1 MRRIPVKK
9 IITTAA
15 LLVALAGCATMS
27 EQDRINV
34 EAYNLMKAIG
44 YSHSVEMLRYDLM
57 RANYGL

>member
-1 MRRIPVKK
+1 MKRFIAA
-9 IITTAA
+9 AA
-15 LLVALAGCATMS
+15 LFLTLAGCATMS
-27 EQDRINV
+27 EQERINV